1 MNKTVIACWLA
12 ALGTL
17 PALAPADVILQGKTS
32 SKISAY
38 LKPNNNLF
46 VTDDQGGWFDQ
57 GLEMVQLGGWNTP
70 YEVQARL
77 RIVSSTG
84 VFQVRLDEPL
94 QIRNASNAAQVFLRP
109 KINLGAEGE
118 MPKTLAV
125 GLGTEFNNP
134 PRPAPGEDST
144 GYYGLTV
151 SAYPPDGSFKETTG
165 AYSGVLSLTFEPV
178 ITDP

>member
-1 MNKTVIACWLA
+1 MNKTAQACLLL
-12 ALGTL
+12 ALGAL
-17 PALAPADVILQGKTS
+17 PPLVSADVILLGKTS

-46 VTDDQGGWFDQ
+46 VTDDTGGWFAQ
-57 GLEMVQLGGWNTP
+57 GLEMAQLGGWDTP
-70 YEVQARL
+70 YEVRARL

-94 QIRNASNAAQVFLRP
+94 QMRNASNAAQVFRQP
-109 KINLGAEGE
+109 RVDLGAEGE

-125 GLGTEFNNP
+125 GQGTSFNNP

-151 SAYPPDGSFKETTG
+151 SAYPPDGSFKETSG